1 MIHLLQCS
9 LLIWLTTLS
18 YTLNYAQEGEGEVTY
33 VLLED
38 IAYRDTNT
46 ASITPYVAERCRLD
60 IYYPKD
66 IDTFATVVWFHGG
79 GLRAGEKY
87 IPAELKNQGMAVV
100 AANYRLH
107 PKVKAPV
114 YIEDA
119 AASVSW
125 VFKNITKYGG
135 DTNLIFVS
143 GHSAGGYLTS
153 MIGLDKKYLGV
164 HDIDADRIA
173 GLIPYS
179 GHAITHFTIRT
190 ERGLTWDKP
199 IIDEYAPLYHCRKDA
214 PPMILVTGDREM
226 ELFGRYEEVAYQMRM
241 MKLVG
246 HEHTELYELD
256 GYNHGE
262 MDEPAHHILLN
273 SVRKIQRSIYPPT
286 VE

>member
-1 MIHLLQCS
+1 MLFMLALSCCWYKLPAQDQVNYLEARNLLYRSIQDDGF
-9 LLIWLTTLS
+9 TD
-18 YTLNYAQEGEGEVTY
+18 YA
-33 VLLED
+33 D
-38 IAYRDTNT
+38 
-46 ASITPYVAERCRLD
+46 ERCRLD
-60 IYYPKD
+60 IYYPTHL
-66 IDTFATVVWFHGG
+66 DTFPTVVWFHGG

-87 IPAELKNQGMAVV
+87 IPEALKQQGVAVV
-100 AANYRLH
+100 AVNYRLH
-107 PKVKAPV
+107 PKVKAPT

-119 AASVSW
+119 AAAVAW
-125 VFKNITKYGG
+125 VFDHISDYGG

-153 MIGLDKKYLGV
+153 MLGLDKSFLAKHHL
-164 HDIDADRIA
+164 DADRIA

-199 IIDEYAPLYHCRKDA
+199 VIDEYAPIYHCRKDA
-214 PPMILVTGDREM
+214 PPLILITGDREL

-246 HEHTELYELD
+246 HESTELYELD
-256 GYNHGE
+256 GYNHGD

-273 SVRKIQRSIYPPT
+273 SVRKIQSKIYGET
-286 VE
+286 TLQKD